1 MNALPTW
8 DDEQRLAAAPV
19 PDPLT
24 DDLAATVPVPAPVP
38 VPVPVPGG
46 HRGAALAAA
55 VQALDSSATLSDAV
69 ELLLAA
75 IDTADD
81 AAGIVRVD
89 LRDAVLQQR
98 IARMVSGANLP
109 SRGPGTRARDILA
122 LLGEHRPA

>member
-19 PDPLT
+19 PEPLT
-24 DDLAATVPVPAPVP
+24 DVAATA
-38 VPVPVPGG
+38 PVPGG

-55 VQALDSSATLSDAV
+55 IQALEAPATLSDAV

-75 IDTADD
+75 IDAADD

-89 LRDAVLQQR
+89 RRDAVLQQR
-98 IARMVSGANLP
+98 IARIVSGANLP